1 MQIENEFEVA
11 APPEKV
17 FEFLLDVN
25 RVVTCMPGAE
35 LSEVV
40 DPDTFRGRVK
50 IKVGPITVAYNGTA
64 RIAER
69 DEAAR
74 RAVLQADGRETTG
87 PGSARA
93 SAVMTV
99 EPTGSAS
106 RVKLATDFSVA
117 GRVANFGR
125 GVMEDVSRRLVTQMA
140 QCIKSNLESE
150 ASAAAAGEA
159 PATEAPA
166 TEAPTEATAERA
178 PQPAPAPAT
187 ASSDSPGTQASPPPA
202 SGPARA
208 PEQAARPYA
217 PAPRPAGSAAPAQ
230 AAPVNALSLFF
241 AVLWD
246 RIKRLFGRS

>member
-11 APPEKV
+11 APPPRV

-99 EPTGSAS
+99 EPSGSGS
-106 RVKLATDFSVA
+106 RVKVATDFSVA

-150 ASAAAAGEA
+150 ASAEAAVEA
-159 PATEAPA
+159 PSEVPA
-166 TEAPTEATAERA
+166 ESSAARASEAT
-178 PQPAPAPAT
+178 PAPVT
-187 ASSDSPGTQASPPPA
+187 ASSDSPGAQASPPPA
-202 SGPARA
+202 SGPGTAS
-208 PEQAARPYA
+208 EQAARPYA
-217 PAPRPAGSAAPAQ
+217 SSPRPAGAPAPTPV
-230 AAPVNALSLFF
+230 APVNAISLFF

>member
-11 APPEKV
+11 APPPRV

-40 DPDTFRGRVK
+40 DPDTFKGRVK

-99 EPTGSAS
+99 EPSGSGS
-106 RVKLATDFSVA
+106 RVKVATDFSVA

-150 ASAAAAGEA
+150 ASAEAAVEA
-159 PATEAPA
+159 PAEAPA
-166 TEAPTEATAERA
+166 ESSAERA
-178 PQPAPAPAT
+178 PEGTPAPVT
-187 ASSDSPGTQASPPPA
+187 ASSDSPGAQASPPPA
-202 SGPARA
+202 SGPGTAS
-208 PEQAARPYA
+208 EQAARPYA
-217 PAPRPAGSAAPAQ
+217 SSPRPAGAPAPTP
-230 AAPVNALSLFF
+230 AAPVNAISLFF

>member
-11 APPEKV
+11 APPERV

-40 DPDTFRGRVK
+40 DPDTFKGRVK

-99 EPTGSAS
+99 EPSGSGS

-140 QCIKSNLESE
+140 QCIKSHLEAE
-150 ASAAAAGEA
+150 ASAAAEPAPEPSAEA
-159 PATEAPA
+159 A
-166 TEAPTEATAERA
+166 AERA
-178 PQPAPAPAT
+178 PQTTPAPGA
-187 ASSDSPGTQASPPPA
+187 ASSDASGTQTSPPPA
-202 SGPARA
+202 TSPATA
-208 PEQAARPYA
+208 PQQAARPSV
-217 PAPRPAGSAAPAQ
+217 PAP